1 MEVVGYKD
9 TNWSGDDGA
18 CMDGDCVYLAG
29 PIHKQV
35 RIFSLPLNKHLY
47 GIRNMLC
54 CNSLFQPFG

>member
-9 TNWSGDDGA
+9 TDWSGYYGT

-35 RIFSLPLNKHLY
+35 RIIFPTIKYTLVQYKEY
-47 GIRNMLC
+47 VVM
-54 CNSLFQPFG
+54 